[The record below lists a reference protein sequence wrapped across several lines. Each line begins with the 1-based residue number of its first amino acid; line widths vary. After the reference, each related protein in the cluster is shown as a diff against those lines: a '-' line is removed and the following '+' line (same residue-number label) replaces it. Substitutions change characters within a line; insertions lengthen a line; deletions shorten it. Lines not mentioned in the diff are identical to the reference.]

1 MAWTQA
7 DIDRLQAVMASG
19 AKETQFSSGDS
30 SRKMVLHSVA
40 DMERLLA
47 SMRAEVASAAR
58 IRTAVVSYSR
68 D

>member
-30 SRKMVLHSVA
+30 SRKIVLHSFG
-40 DMERLLA
+40 DMERLLVK
-47 SMRAEVASAAR
+47 MRAEVESAGSMR
-58 IRTAVVSYSR
+58 SAVVSHSR

>member
-1 MAWTQA
+1 MAWTQT

-30 SRKMVLHSVA
+30 SRKMVLHSINDMVRLAEMRSEVA
-40 DMERLLA
+40 TA
-47 SMRAEVASAAR
+47 GSMRA
-58 IRTAVVSYSR
+58 AVVSYSR

>member
-7 DIDRLQAVMASG
+7 DINRLQAVMASG

-30 SRKMVLHSVA
+30 SRKMVLHSIN
-40 DMERLLA
+40 DMVRLLA
-47 SMRAEVASAAR
+47 EMRAEVANAGSMRA
-58 IRTAVVSYSR
+58 AVVSYSR